1 MKKKL
6 DNNCRLI
13 LQNIGEGIV
22 VISLEGKIMFVND
35 TAKNFIG
42 LPDTVPEGLS
52 CKEVMNTDL
61 CLTGCPLHTIV
72 NNSCASHFINI
83 NLHKRNSLPI
93 PLCLN
98 VSPLKDA
105 NGNTI
110 GVIENFR
117 PMRDIVEIIDS
128 LEKNNVLLSQ
138 EKSRIDSII
147 NSLADGVFTT
157 DAEMRITSFNE
168 GLEQLTG
175 LKAKE
180 AIGRKCSEVLM
191 ADNCDRECPLLF
203 ALRNGYGLANCKERI
218 VGKDGATIPVYLST
232 AILKD
237 NAGRNVGLV
246 ATIKDATET
255 ERLKRELNER
265 YRFSNI
271 IGGSREMQEIFDSI
285 EAMSDTDCVVLIQGG
300 SGTGKELIARAV
312 HHHSPRR
319 DKPFIKVNCAAI
331 VEGLFESEL
340 FGHVKGAFTGAIRD
354 KIGKFEL
361 ADGGTIFL
369 DEIGDM
375 PISSQPKLL
384 RVLQDGEFERVGD
397 VKTKKVDV
405 RVIAATNIDLREAIK
420 TKKFREDLFYRL
432 CVVPVKV
439 PHLRERKEDIPL
451 LVNHFLEKCAL
462 KFPHRKKITDV
473 SQEAM
478 LAFMEY
484 EWPGNVRELENII
497 EHAYIRALGN
507 VIELNSLPRHIATIC
522 KQGRTEN
529 ETDDKPG
536 GVAEMEKLVIQNGLI
551 KHKGNLSKTAKGLGI
566 SRTTL
571 WRKIKKYNLPVTS

>member
-1 MKKKL
+1 MKEKL

-22 VISLEGKIMFVND
+22 VIGLDGKIMFIND

-42 LPDTVPEGLS
+42 LPDKVPEGLS

-61 CLTGCPLHTIV
+61 CLTSCPLHTIV
-72 NNSCASHFINI
+72 SNSCASHFINI
-83 NLHKRNSLPI
+83 NLHKHNSLPI

-105 NGNTI
+105 NGKTI

-191 ADNCDRECPLLF
+191 ADNCDRECPLSF
-203 ALRNGYGLANCKERI
+203 AVRNGYGLANCKERI
-218 VGKDGATIPVYLST
+218 VGKYGATIPVYLST

-237 NAGRNVGLV
+237 HAGRNVGLV

-271 IGGSREMQEIFDSI
+271 IGSSREMQEIFDSI
-285 EAMSDTDCVVLIQGG
+285 EAMSDTDCVVLIQGE

-507 VIELNSLPRHIATIC
+507 VIDLNSLPRHIAAIC
-522 KQGRTEN
+522 KQGRPEN

-536 GVAEMEKLVIQNGLI
+536 GVAEMEKLVIQNGLL
-551 KHKGNLSKTAKGLGI
+551 KNKGNLSKTAKGLGI